1 MQTQRDKSNNLSEV
15 DSLKLEN
22 TRLMARI
29 TELEQ
34 IVKEKS
40 TLEAEL
46 KQIIEENAEKAKLRD
61 AKLNAR
67 IIKLERS
74 AKLEQNNRLEN
85 GDNTSENHVCRA
97 KRFAPNIHDPVLNQ
111 CIDTNSKSLEDDT
124 VEQTEN
130 CTDDVIC
137 QFGICVHYMSTTL

>member
-22 TRLMARI
+22 TRIMARI

-61 AKLNAR
+61 AELKAR
-67 IIKLERS
+67 IR
-74 AKLEQNNRLEN
+74 N
-85 GDNTSENHVCRA
+85 
-97 KRFAPNIHDPVLNQ
+97 
-111 CIDTNSKSLEDDT
+111 
-124 VEQTEN
+124 
-130 CTDDVIC
+130 
-137 QFGICVHYMSTTL
+137 

>member
-1 MQTQRDKSNNLSEV
+1 MQTQRDESNDLSEV

-29 TELEQ
+29 AELEQ

-61 AKLNAR
+61 AELNSR
-67 IIKLERS
+67 IMKLERS
-74 AKLEQNNRLEN
+74 AKLEQKQNNRLEN
-85 GDNTSENHVCRA
+85 GDNSSEDHVCGA
-97 KRFAPNIHDPVLNQ
+97 GRFAPNIHDPVINQ
-111 CIDTNSKSLEDDT
+111 CI
-124 VEQTEN
+124 Q
-130 CTDDVIC
+130 IIR
-137 QFGICVHYMSTTL
+137 G

>member
-22 TRLMARI
+22 TRIMARI

-61 AKLNAR
+61 AKTQC
-67 IIKLERS
+67 
-74 AKLEQNNRLEN
+74 QNNQ
-85 GDNTSENHVCRA
+85 TRA
-97 KRFAPNIHDPVLNQ
+97 I
-111 CIDTNSKSLEDDT
+111 SKIGAK
-124 VEQTEN
+124 Q
-130 CTDDVIC
+130 
-137 QFGICVHYMSTTL
+137 